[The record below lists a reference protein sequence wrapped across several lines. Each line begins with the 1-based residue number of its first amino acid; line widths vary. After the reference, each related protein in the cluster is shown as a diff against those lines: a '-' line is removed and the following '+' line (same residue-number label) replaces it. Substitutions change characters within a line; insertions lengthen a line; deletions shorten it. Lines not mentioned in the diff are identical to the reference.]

1 MDPYTAT
8 MNYLGVQA
16 QIGLILLQN
25 MSPEDKQKT
34 ASAIFAFLEKAYN
47 DAQALKDKL
56 DAFNAKIAA
65 KVGG

>member
-25 MSPEDKQKT
+25 MTPDEKQKT
-34 ASAIFAFLEKAYN
+34 AAAIFAFLEKAYG
-47 DAQALKDKL
+47 DAQALKDKIEG
-56 DAFNAKIAA
+56 FNAKIAA